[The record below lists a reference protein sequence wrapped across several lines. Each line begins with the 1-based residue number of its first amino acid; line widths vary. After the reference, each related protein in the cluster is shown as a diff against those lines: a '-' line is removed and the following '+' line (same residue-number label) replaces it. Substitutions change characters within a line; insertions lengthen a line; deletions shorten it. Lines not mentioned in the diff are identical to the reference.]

1 MSVSAPAAPASAL
14 APTPSLIV
22 PRRFA
27 KLDQDLKPLDPTRKD
42 WAVIRVETGALAF
55 ELLRGNIGGR
65 TVPHAEAVDLAGNVD
80 ALGLR
85 DWRLWT
91 LDEAEAI
98 RDISRYNPAV
108 DTDYFDDINP
118 DFHWTASADASDG
131 AYAWGVDFR
140 FGFAVLARRSAHAW
154 VRAVRSFAPA
164 SQ

>member
-14 APTPSLIV
+14 APAPSLIV
-22 PRRFA
+22 PRRFT

-42 WAVIRVETGALAF
+42 WAAIRVETGALAF
-55 ELLRGNIGGR
+55 ELLRGNIGDR
-65 TVPHAEAVDLAGNVD
+65 AVPHAEAVDLAGNVD

-108 DTDYFDDINP
+108 DTDVFDDIKP
-118 DFHWTASADASDG
+118 DFHWTASPDASDE
-131 AYAWGVDFR
+131 AYAWCVDFHYGYAGLVR
-140 FGFAVLARRSAHAW
+140 RCARAW